1 MFYYIMPF
9 VGWVFIHKSNGDV
22 CKMVTKIEMI
32 NKTTNFISLE
42 NAIMLLV
49 FGVGSSTIVGKNLFI
64 YGLYKYHIAMTTI
77 NPGTKVSKKRL
88 NVNSDF
94 IIIS

>member
-1 MFYYIMPF
+1 MSAKWLTSIP
-9 VGWVFIHKSNGDV
+9 
-22 CKMVTKIEMI
+22 TKIEMI